1 MFSFQVEMVKKVR
14 FLYKN
19 DTKYFLRKLF
29 FLKVS
34 TPAEAIQFL
43 LELERINRNSLKR
56 VVLDCPESVAKQI
69 LRDHVGN
76 IKLGRRN
83 FHYLLSGLVLEDS
96 WDEGVAEYGAINVTG
111 LKLFNEHRG
120 DASR

>member
-1 MFSFQVEMVKKVR
+1 M
-14 FLYKN
+14 
-19 DTKYFLRKLF
+19 
-29 FLKVS
+29 S